1 MPGRRSFRCTGTLER
16 EARAKGYTFVA
27 GADEA
32 GRGSLFGP
40 VFAAA
45 VVLSPE
51 RPIRGLR
58 DSKELPAEA
67 RLELAAIIRDV
78 ALAWAVASVDAF
90 LIDEVN
96 IYQASCIAM
105 KRAIAQLDPQP
116 DCLLLDAV
124 RLDLPVAQVRV
135 IHGDARCK
143 TIAAASILAKVERD
157 RCMCDWNE
165 VYPQYGLRRHKG
177 YTTAEHLLA
186 LERYGPTAHH
196 RFSYEPVRAACPR
209 ALRFDAAQFS
219 WMPARRYLA
228 GIEPSRLRARY
239 GPRRIAWEQA
249 FQAAAAA
256 ELEMPG
262 SAAGELEMPGV
273 AVGEA

>member
-1 MPGRRSFRCTGTLER
+1 MPGRRSFRCTGTRER
-16 EARAKGYTFVA
+16 EARAKGYTLVA

-67 RLELAAIIRDV
+67 RQELAVLIREA

-90 LIDEVN
+90 LIDTVN

-105 KRAIAQLDPQP
+105 KRAIAQLEPQP

-124 RLDLPVAQVRV
+124 RLELPVAQVRV
-135 IHGDARCK
+135 VHGDARCQ

-157 RCMCDWNE
+157 RCMCEWDE

-186 LERYGPTAHH
+186 LERNGPTAQH

-209 ALRFDAAQFS
+209 ALRCEAAEYP

-239 GPRRIAWEQA
+239 GSGRFAREEAS
-249 FQAAAAA
+249 QAAAEA
-256 ELEMPG
+256 ELEMSG
-262 SAAGELEMPGV
+262 AAAGGGQWE
-273 AVGEA
+273 